1 LIAWW
6 RSVPDPRDPGVVAA
20 DAARVAAL
28 ALAEDG
34 DRDVTSDVTIA
45 EGQSGVAVVEVRA
58 PLVAAGLAYADAVVA
73 ACGLEPVRWAARDGD
88 LLRGDTILGTIDGPL
103 RSLLRAERPLLNL
116 LQRACGIAS
125 MTRQYAD
132 AVAGTPCRV
141 LHTRKTT
148 PGLRTFEVHAV
159 LAGGGSLHRLDLA
172 HTVMVKDNHWQG
184 LRAGGRALA
193 EALREAA
200 AQGVTGLQVEVESLA
215 QLDEAVAAG
224 ATRLL
229 IDNQTPE
236 TVREWAARARHAR
249 SSIEIEATGGIT
261 LATIRAY
268 AEAGADFVSTGAL
281 THSVVGADLG
291 LEIR

>member
-1 LIAWW
+1 V
-6 RSVPDPRDPGVVAA
+6 RDPRDPAAVAE

-34 DRDVTSDVTIA
+34 DGDVTSRVTIA
-45 EGQSGVAVVEVRA
+45 EGQQGEARIEVRA
-58 PLVAAGLAYADAVVA
+58 PLVVAGLRYADAVVR
-73 ACGLEPVRWAARDGD
+73 ACGLDAVAWQAVDGD
-88 LLRGDTILGTIDGPL
+88 RCAGDTILGTIRGPL
-103 RSLLRAERPLLNL
+103 RAILRAERPLLNL
-116 LQRACGIAS
+116 LQRSCGIAT
-125 MTRQYAD
+125 MTRRYVD
-132 AVAGTPCRV
+132 AVEGTACRV

-159 LAGGGSLHRLDLA
+159 LAGGGALHRIDLA
-172 HTVMVKDNHWQG
+172 QTVMVKDNHWQG
-184 LRAGGRALA
+184 LRASGRALRD
-193 EALREAA
+193 ALREAA
-200 AQGVTGLQVEVESLA
+200 AGGVLGLQVEVESVE

-236 TVREWAARARHAR
+236 TVREWAARARAAR
-249 SSIEIEATGGIT
+249 PGIEIEATGGIT

-281 THSVVGADLG
+281 THSVAAADLG